1 MLWLILARA
10 LEGVGAGGILAMVMI
25 VIGDIVSLEERGLY
39 AGYISGVVFSSIF
52 NVLIDSGLL
61 RPS

>member
-25 VIGDIVSLEERGLY
+25 IIGDIVSLEDRGLY
-39 AGYISGVVFSSIF
+39 AGYISGVVFSP
-52 NVLIDSGLL
+52 VLNALMNSGLL
-61 RPS
+61 QLS